1 MCRLTIGLINCPFQT
16 CLGQYLYLPHLRLS
30 VCFLWFSR
38 LIFALVRGAAGAY
51 KRFQF
56 ALLPRPKPGRIRTIG
71 VRFKRSAVMET
82 RVMMVTGG
90 AGDLG
95 RAIARE
101 VFSRPEPWA
110 YVAVDK
116 EPEALA
122 AMKADFASCN
132 GQLQTFEGDIL
143 TKGFAQEVV
152 DAAIANYGSLHCLV
166 NAAGYA
172 RDARILN
179 LDEDDFD
186 RLLLTHVSGAYRF
199 TRAYMARVFPAAK
212 SARDA
217 LKAEQPDLLRNAD
230 YLRSQPQR
238 VIVNIGS
245 VNWMRCPVG
254 QAAYAAAKAALVK
267 LSRVIA
273 REGRSALI
281 RSFSVS
287 PGYISGKMTAKS
299 IKPDVQ
305 LQIEGDIFAG
315 RFGEP
320 AEVADFIMD
329 LIDNPWA
336 NGCDYQIDGGM

>member
-1 MCRLTIGLINCPFQT
+1 MD
-16 CLGQYLYLPHLRLS
+16 
-30 VCFLWFSR
+30 
-38 LIFALVRGAAGAY
+38 
-51 KRFQF
+51 
-56 ALLPRPKPGRIRTIG
+56 
-71 VRFKRSAVMET
+71 T
-82 RVMMVTGG
+82 RVIMVTGG

-95 RAIARE
+95 RALARE
-101 VFSRPEPWA
+101 VFRRPECWA

-116 EPEALA
+116 EQEALETMRA
-122 AMKADFASCN
+122 EFAGCD
-132 GQLQTFEGDIL
+132 GRLETFEGDIL
-143 TKGFAQEVV
+143 TKGFALQVV
-152 DAAIANYGSLHCLV
+152 DATIAKFGALHCLI

-172 RDARILN
+172 KDARILN
-179 LDEDDFD
+179 LDEDEFD

-199 TRAYMARVFPAAK
+199 TRAYMARVFSAAK

-217 LKAEQPDLLRNAD
+217 LKTEQPNLLRSID

-287 PGYISGKMTAKS
+287 PGYMSGKMTSKS

-305 LQIEGDIFAG
+305 AEIEGDIFAG